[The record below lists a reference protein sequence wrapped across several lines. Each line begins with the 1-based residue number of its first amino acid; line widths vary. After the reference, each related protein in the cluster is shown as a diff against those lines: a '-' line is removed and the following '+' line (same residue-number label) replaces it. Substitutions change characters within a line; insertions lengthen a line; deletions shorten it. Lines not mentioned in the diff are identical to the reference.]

1 MKLEEIQSEWSKDC
15 KLDKTELSSESLNIP
30 VLHNKYLKI
39 LVPENLLLTKLK
51 LHHQALERDKFEYY
65 AGKMCEED
73 IEERGW
79 EPFPHKLLKQ
89 DIPRY
94 IAGDKEII
102 AALLKIAEQEEK
114 VDCIKEILNK
124 SINTRSFNIGNAIK
138 WEQFLN
144 GINVA

>member
-1 MKLEEIQSEWSKDC
+1 MKLEEIQHEWSTDC

-30 VLHNKYLKI
+30 VLHNKYLKM
-39 LVPENLLLTKLK
+39 LVPENLLLKKLK
-51 LHHQALERDKFEYY
+51 LHHQVLERDKFEYY

-79 EPFPHKLLKQ
+79 EPFSHKLLKQ

-102 AALLKIAEQEEK
+102 DALLKIAIQQEK
-114 VDCIKEILNK
+114 VDYVREILR